1 MKKIYILTFI
11 FFILFTITCNSS
23 AINIATFNQ
32 TDINPSVS
40 NAIPYPFIL
49 NPFIIAVALIY
60 LGISLISIHLFQ
72 NTRNDKLVVKYKV
85 LILVLTLLLH
95 TSFKSSNGGLHYY
108 SMPFLLALIEILLG
122 IFPKRNNVRIILT
135 LIPCIILC
143 ILFLPTITSSPC
155 GIGED
160 SNHEMFHIMENII
173 NFFLLVIIPEI
184 ISQLALTPL
193 YFYYKKTN
201 D

>member
-23 AINIATFNQ
+23 AIDINNFDQ
-32 TDINPSVS
+32 TDINPSLS
-40 NAIPYPFIL
+40 NTISYPFIL
-49 NPFIIAVALIY
+49 NPFIIAITLIY
-60 LGISLISIHLFQ
+60 FGISIIFIHLFQ
-72 NTRNDKLVVKYKV
+72 NTRNDKLVVRYKV

-95 TSFKSSNGGLHYY
+95 TFFKKSNGGLHYY
-108 SMPFLLALIEILLG
+108 SPPLLFALIEIFLG

-143 ILFLPTITSSPC
+143 VLFLPTITSSQC
-155 GIGED
+155 ISED
-160 SNHEMFHIMENII
+160 PNHEMFHIMENII
-173 NFFLLVIIPEI
+173 NFFLLVILPEI

-193 YFYYKKTN
+193 YLYFKKN
-201 D
+201 NN